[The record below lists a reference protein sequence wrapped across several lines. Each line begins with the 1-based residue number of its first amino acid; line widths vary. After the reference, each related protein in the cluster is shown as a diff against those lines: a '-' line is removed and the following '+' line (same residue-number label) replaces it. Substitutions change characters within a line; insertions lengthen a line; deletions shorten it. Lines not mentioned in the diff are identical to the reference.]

1 MVYYRSM
8 TKVTT
13 ETVDHVAALARLSL
27 TVEERSTFARQ
38 LDEILSYAEA
48 IQKLDLG
55 DVLPMSHAGTA
66 ERFRSDSAG
75 GHIPH
80 ERALA
85 AAPDAADRLFRVPK
99 VLGG

>member
-1 MVYYRSM
+1 M

-27 TVEERSTFARQ
+27 TSEERSTFARQ

-48 IQKLDLG
+48 IQKLELG
-55 DVLPMSHAGTA
+55 DVPPMSHAGTV
-66 ERFRSDSAG
+66 ERFRADSPG
-75 GHIPH
+75 GELPH
-80 ERALA
+80 ERAFA
-85 AAPDAADRLFRVPK
+85 AAPDPADRLFRVPK